1 MKINIPV
8 QFTGTGQKLEAFD
21 TLMVYSFLEITLR
34 QTFRIRQTAVFP
46 VIPEKAGIRYFQTVP
61 DTGFHRYDESA

>member
-21 TLMVYSFLEITLR
+21 TLAGYSFLEITLR
-34 QTFRIRQTAVFP
+34 RI
-46 VIPEKAGIRYFQTVP
+46 VILTEVSIRNILKTP
-61 DTGFHRYDESA
+61 DSGFCRNDGKYSRLPDSEGLA